1 MIDLKDLHETWSIIS
16 KNKYMKTDG
25 QIINFYRAVQ
35 HGKAIVIDATSEML
49 AALTEDD
56 ADIVK
61 RINLLF
67 DMKAEAQEKVF
78 GPIVKQALKK
88 RLKLIRWLSGKISD
102 DNVLVVEIGRKKYFS
117 L

>member
-1 MIDLKDLHETWSIIS
+1 
-16 KNKYMKTDG
+16 MKTG
-25 QIINFYRAVQ
+25 AQIINFYRAVQ

-67 DMKAEAQEKVF
+67 DMMAKAQKKFF
-78 GPIVKQALKK
+78 GPIVGKALKK
-88 RLKLIRWLSGKISD
+88 D
-102 DNVLVVEIGRKKYFS
+102 
-117 L
+117 

>member
-1 MIDLKDLHETWSIIS
+1 MIDLEDLHKTWSIIE

-25 QIINFYRAVQ
+25 QIINFYRTVQ
-35 HGKAIVIDATSEML
+35 HGKAIVIDATPEML

-67 DMKAEAQEKVF
+67 DMMAEAQEKAF
-78 GPIVKQALKK
+78 GPIVVKKIKILAL
-88 RLKLIRWLSGKISD
+88 
-102 DNVLVVEIGRKKYFS
+102 F
-117 L
+117 